1 MNFSLGRN
9 ERSVQHDQYDSAHE
23 FLEKMD
29 TGELDNKFSSE
40 LKKLSKEQLDQVAQ
54 VLAERDEKRRR

>member
-1 MNFSLGRN
+1 M
-9 ERSVQHDQYDSAHE
+9 QHEQYDSAHE

-29 TGELDNKFSSE
+29 TGELDNRFSSE
-40 LKKLSKEQLDQVAQ
+40 LKKLSKEQLEQVAQ